1 MPNYLSRLSKVAVLT
16 VCLATPLWAQD
27 TPTADTVVATVNGT
41 DITLGHMILARSG
54 LPQQY
59 DQLPPEVLW
68 QGILDQ
74 LISQTLLSTDEAAQE
89 TTRVRKALDNERR
102 ALLAGEAA
110 QSIALGALSDEA
122 LQAAYDA
129 EYGSVDLG
137 FEYNASHILVPTEEE
152 AKAIIT
158 ELEGGA
164 EFAAVAR
171 EKSTGPSG
179 PNGGALNWFGPG
191 MMVPEFETAV
201 AALEVEAI
209 SAPVQTQFG
218 WHVIRLNDKR
228 QQAAPTL
235 DAVRDELTQQI
246 QQTAI
251 ETRIDELT
259 AQAEIDRS
267 GADGVDP
274 ALLTQMNLLEN

>member
-16 VCLATPLWAQD
+16 ACLATPLWAQD

-74 LISQTLLSTDEAAQE
+74 LISQTLLSTDETAQE

-110 QSIALGALSDEA
+110 QTIAMGALSDEA

-129 EYGSVDLG
+129 EYGNIDLG

-152 AKAIIT
+152 AQAIIA

-164 EFAAVAR
+164 EFAVVAR

-201 AALEVEAI
+201 AELEVEAI

-228 QQAAPTL
+228 QKAAPTL
-235 DAVRDELTQQI
+235 DEVRDQLTQQI

-251 ETRIDELT
+251 ETRIEDLT
-259 AQAEIDRS
+259 AKAEIDRS
-267 GADGVDP
+267 GAEGVDP